1 MTLLTAAAFKA
12 GPNLVNDAY
21 IATSNFSIGE
31 GMGVV
36 GKVRLLL
43 SSSSFNTEVLGLWS
57 QKVIHAGW
65 VQAESSEVLSKLN
78 CQELLRVNVPEV
90 QYVEY

>member
-43 SSSSFNTEVLGLWS
+43 SSSSFNTEVLGL
-57 QKVIHAGW
+57 
-65 VQAESSEVLSKLN
+65 
-78 CQELLRVNVPEV
+78 
-90 QYVEY
+90 